1 MDVSLYQAAAA
12 MNATAHWQ
20 DLIAENLANAAVPGS
35 RKQEISFSDVQAGL
49 GSNFS
54 GAAQS
59 NYYIPSANT
68 VTNFRTGEL
77 CSTGNAMDFALEG
90 PGFFTVKLPNGQSA
104 YTRNGEFKL
113 NAQGQLVNKEGYA
126 VLGSNGPLQFNPN
139 SSDAITVSATG
150 DVSQGSET
158 KGKLQIAEFQHP
170 EKLMPVGTTDF
181 QSDEQNAQ
189 PIAAAST
196 QVRQGMIEAANTSP
210 TTEMASL
217 ITAMR
222 MFESNQKVL
231 QMQSDRMS
239 KIITDLGGTTSS

>member
-12 MNATAHWQ
+12 MNATAQWQ
-20 DLIAENLANAAVPGS
+20 DLITENLANSAVPGS
-35 RKQEISFSDVQAGL
+35 RKQEISFSDVQDGL
-49 GSNFS
+49 GS
-54 GAAQS
+54 G
-59 NYYIPSANT
+59 IPSANT
-68 VTNFRTGEL
+68 VTNFKTGEL

-90 PGFFTVKLPNGQSA
+90 KGFFTVQLPDGESA

-113 NAQGQLVNKEGYA
+113 NAKGMLVNNEGFA

-150 DVSQGSET
+150 DVSQGSQA
-158 KGKLQIAEFQHP
+158 KGKLQITEFQHP
-170 EKLMPVGTTDF
+170 ERLTPIGTTDF
-181 QSDEQNAQ
+181 QSEAQDAQ
-189 PIAAAST
+189 PFAAVST
-196 QVRQGMIEAANTSP
+196 KVRQGFIEAANTSP

-239 KIITDLGGTTSS
+239 KVISELSGTSS